1 MIETSKSN
9 IFRTYTLDYA
19 GKYIFYEE
27 DELLKFK
34 KDGQY
39 ILDNL
44 KKSNRFDYDKASYTF
59 TKFGN
64 ISEGRTEKNVTLEI
78 EKDNIDVKINGKNTH
93 LDLIY
98 KMDVKRLED
107 HYRITTRISE
117 KEDTISTLLYINVNE
132 GEDCI
137 KALEEVKRYQ
147 EELSN
152 KAHSKK

>member
-1 MIETSKSN
+1 MIETLKSN
-9 IFRTYTLDYA
+9 IFRTYTLDYI

-64 ISEGRTEKNVTLEI
+64 ISEGRTEKNVALEI
-78 EKDNIDVKINGKNTH
+78 EKDNIDVKINGKGTH

-117 KEDTISTLLYINVNE
+117 KEDTISTLLYININE

-147 EELSN
+147 EELFN